1 MSAEADA
8 TTTRATTAADAT
20 AVAAFLAGVQPDN
33 PKADEATL
41 RWQYWDNPYGQAC
54 AWVAE
59 DGGRIV
65 GHYAAYPV
73 PGRIAGRDVAASWGA
88 DAATAE
94 SHRGRGLFTTLAA
107 SVYADC
113 GRHGMVATLC
123 NPNPAS
129 LKGALRAG
137 MVDVARIPL
146 HVLPLD
152 PAWVAERFH
161 LPRAAAK
168 AARAAIFRGRSAA
181 AATATVVADVPDE
194 VTALWARVGG
204 RVDSGVV
211 RDAGWWRFRYATRPA
226 HGYRFAAAHRAGRL
240 VAAVAVTTRE
250 VTQRGTSRPAG
261 GSRLGEVLD
270 APFVH
275 VLDLLAEEPAD
286 AAAVLAAACED
297 RGLAVGAAAIAP
309 PATDAAE
316 HLRAAGFRRLPER
329 LEPRPIHFG
338 VVPNAPDL
346 PPMDSLTWTFPW
358 GLFDH
363 L

>member
-8 TTTRATTAADAT
+8 TTTRATTAADAA
-20 AVAAFLAGVQPDN
+20 AVATFLASVQPDN

-41 RWQYWDNPYGQAC
+41 RWQYWDNPYGRAC
-54 AWVAE
+54 AWVAQ
-59 DGGRIV
+59 DGDRIV

-152 PAWVAERFH
+152 PTWVAERFH

-181 AATATVVADVPDE
+181 AATAAVVADVPDE

-240 VAAVAVTTRE
+240 VAAVAVTARE
-250 VTQRGTSRPAG
+250 VF
-261 GSRLGEVLD
+261 E

-297 RGLAVGAAAIAP
+297 RGAAVGAAAIAP
-309 PATDAAE
+309 PGTDAAD

-338 VVPNAPDL
+338 VVPNASDL
-346 PPMDSLTWTFPW
+346 PAMDSLTWTFPW